1 MKKGLIFAA
10 ALTLLSVPAFAQ
22 YGGGAQNSGGPAGSA
37 ARGMGVGSGGA
48 AVTAPTKR
56 KVVKHKRHPRKAV
69 RRHSRM

>member
-22 YGGGAQNSGGPAGSA
+22 YGGGAQNAGGPAGSA

-48 AVTAPTKR
+48 PMTTTAKR
-56 KVVKHKRHPRKAV
+56 KPVKKHYVKKT
-69 RRHSRM
+69 RRHRNM